1 MSQENV
7 ALVRQSF
14 DAWNEGG
21 PEPAKQFWAE
31 DFEWHDFPGLP
42 DRRVVRGRDAVVA
55 HLTDQLSLLGEL
67 KTTIVEVRVRG
78 ETVLPRTEL
87 TIHGAKAALTFPAR
101 SRRYGRSLMAGF
113 SVCGCSRRGRK
124 PSKPPGCGSSQKYS
138 FGRGAAITRSWNRR
152 ALEGQP
158 VCPPP
163 AIPARVCGGPFLARG
178 PARLGRAGRSGAG
191 VVEQSE
197 PWSPG
202 RKYGCGQQWQ

>member
-21 PEPAKQFWAE
+21 PEAAKQFWAE

-67 KTTIVEVRVRG
+67 RTTIVEVRVRG
-78 ETVLPRTEL
+78 ETVLLRTEL
-87 TIHGAKAALTFPAR
+87 TIHGAKSGIDVP
-101 SRRYGRSLMAGF
+101 
-113 SVCGCSRRGRK
+113 
-124 PSKPPGCGSSQKYS
+124 KYS
-138 FGRGAAITRSWNRR
+138 FGRGAAITQSWNRR

-197 PWSPG
+197 LWSPG
-202 RKYGCGQQWQ
+202 RKHGCGQQWQ